1 MHTVGT
7 DSGVKRDNFDEGSAL
22 LYLFDPIF
30 SLVSE
35 FDESCLSSPR
45 EPRAQ

>member
-1 MHTVGT
+1 MHTVHRARREAVIT
-7 DSGVKRDNFDEGSAL
+7 DEGSAL